1 MIRQRLVFSK
11 SNVIGVFTE
20 LKMNSLSVCALASN
34 GDILRRKCLWGSTC
48 RLCCRIDLPTTWVC
62 SNTNKLENDIN
73 KQSVWAKRCICTL
86 WNTPHPSKHFICF
99 YSFVSWTVFRY
110 PNCRQLDFIYNVH
123 ANINCMLHHKSCR
136 VIFLSDRA
144 DMFSHYQNRAKGT
157 HSRIKIVK
165 FKVDLCKIVHQ
176 TCILLLCKD
185 SNVRWFRK
193 N

>member
-1 MIRQRLVFSK
+1 MSK
-11 SNVIGVFTE
+11 ALYLHLMEYSTPVETFY
-20 LKMNSLSVCALASN
+20 LLLFFCSMNCISIS
-34 GDILRRKCLWGSTC
+34 
-48 RLCCRIDLPTTWVC
+48 
-62 SNTNKLENDIN
+62 KL
-73 KQSVWAKRCICTL
+73 QT
-86 WNTPHPSKHFICF
+86 
-99 YSFVSWTVFRY
+99 
-110 PNCRQLDFIYNVH
+110 LDFIYNVH

-185 SNVRWFRK
+185 SNVR
-193 N
+193 

>member
-1 MIRQRLVFSK
+1 MIRQRLVLARAMYLGF
-11 SNVIGVFTE
+11 
-20 LKMNSLSVCALASN
+20 SLSWKWIHLVSAHSLLMVIYVGESVF
-34 GDILRRKCLWGSTC
+34 GDQHVDFVVESIYLRHEFVQIL
-48 RLCCRIDLPTTWVC
+48 
-62 SNTNKLENDIN
+62 NKLENDIN

-99 YSFVSWTVFRY
+99 YSSVPWTVFRY

-123 ANINCMLHHKSCR
+123 ANINCMLHHKSSR